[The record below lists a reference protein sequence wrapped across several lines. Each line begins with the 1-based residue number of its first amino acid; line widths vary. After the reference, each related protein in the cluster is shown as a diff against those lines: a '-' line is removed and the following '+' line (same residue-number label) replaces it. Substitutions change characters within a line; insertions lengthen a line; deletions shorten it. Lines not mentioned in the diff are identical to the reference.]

1 MRPTKAPCPNER
13 TDGSPTLL
21 AAQITADGF
30 SPSPLP
36 GVEYMRAV
44 VSTPRHPIVYTPRIV
59 VIAQGHKRVWLG
71 EKEFV
76 YDPEHLLVL
85 SVPMPFECQTTAS
98 KEEPL
103 LGLAIGVDP
112 ILVGELLLEMGD
124 AANAE
129 PSSYVSSTAIDPEV
143 MDAAVRL
150 AETLGSSADC
160 RIIGPQIVRE
170 IVYRVLTG
178 EQGDVL
184 RLLIAQPNRH
194 GQIARVLRRIHADY
208 ADELD
213 VPLVGA
219 RGEHGDLDLPPRLQ
233 GRHRDLTAAVR
244 EEHPPAQGA
253 GASGRRRAERAGRGA
268 PGRLRERLPVQPGV
282 PPDVRLQP
290 GFGSS
295 CRPGMTLP
303 AGGATTGRRD
313 DASRAQRNRKAGDV
327 QRRRLRHRA

>member
-1 MRPTKAPCPNER
+1 MPER
-13 TDGSPTLL
+13 TNRQLAELL
-21 AAQITADGF
+21 APQITAEGF

-44 VSTPRHPIVYTPRIV
+44 VSTPRHPIVYTPRIA

-76 YDPEHLLVL
+76 YDPDHLLVL

-98 KEEPL
+98 EEEPL

-184 RLLIAQPNRH
+184 RLLTAQPNRH

-213 VPLVGA
+213 VPSLAREANMGISTFHHAFRDATATSPLQYVKSIRLHKARALLVADGLNA
-219 RGEHGDLDLPPRLQ
+219 QDAA
-233 GRHRDLTAAVR
+233 GRVGYVSASQFSREYRRMFGCSPASDRAAV
-244 EEHPPAQGA
+244 PA
-253 GASGRRRAERAGRGA
+253 
-268 PGRLRERLPVQPGV
+268 
-282 PPDVRLQP
+282 
-290 GFGSS
+290 
-295 CRPGMTLP
+295 
-303 AGGATTGRRD
+303 
-313 DASRAQRNRKAGDV
+313 
-327 QRRRLRHRA
+327 

>member
-1 MRPTKAPCPNER
+1 MPER
-13 TDGSPTLL
+13 TNRRLAELL
-21 AAQITADGF
+21 APQITADGF
-30 SPSPLP
+30 SPSPLS
-36 GVEYMRAV
+36 GVEYMRAA

-71 EKEFV
+71 EREFV
-76 YDPEHLLVL
+76 YDPDHLLVL

-98 KEEPL
+98 EEEPL

-143 MDAAVRL
+143 MDAAIRL
-150 AETLGSSADC
+150 AETLDSSADC
-160 RIIGPQIVRE
+160 RILGPQIVRE

-184 RLLIAQPNRH
+184 RLLTAQPNRH

-213 VPLVGA
+213 VPSLAREANMGISTFHHAFRDATATSPLQYVKSIRLHKARALLVADGLNAQDAA
-219 RGEHGDLDLPPRLQ
+219 RRVGYASASQFSREYRRMFGCSPASDR
-233 GRHRDLTAAVR
+233 AAV
-244 EEHPPAQGA
+244 PA
-253 GASGRRRAERAGRGA
+253 
-268 PGRLRERLPVQPGV
+268 
-282 PPDVRLQP
+282 
-290 GFGSS
+290 
-295 CRPGMTLP
+295 
-303 AGGATTGRRD
+303 
-313 DASRAQRNRKAGDV
+313 
-327 QRRRLRHRA
+327 

>member
-1 MRPTKAPCPNER
+1 MPER
-13 TDGSPTLL
+13 TNRRLAELL
-21 AAQITADGF
+21 APQITADGF
-30 SPSPLP
+30 SPSPLS
-36 GVEYMRAV
+36 GVEYMRAA

-71 EKEFV
+71 EREFV
-76 YDPEHLLVL
+76 YDPDHLLVL

-98 KEEPL
+98 EEEPL

-143 MDAAVRL
+143 MDAAIRL
-150 AETLGSSADC
+150 AETLDSSAAC
-160 RIIGPQIVRE
+160 RILGPQIVRE

-184 RLLIAQPNRH
+184 RLLTAQPNRH

-213 VPLVGA
+213 VPSLAREANMGISTFHHAFRDATATSPLQYVKSIRLHKARALLVADGLNAQDAA
-219 RGEHGDLDLPPRLQ
+219 RRVGYASASQFSREYRRMFGCSPASDR
-233 GRHRDLTAAVR
+233 AAV
-244 EEHPPAQGA
+244 PA
-253 GASGRRRAERAGRGA
+253 
-268 PGRLRERLPVQPGV
+268 
-282 PPDVRLQP
+282 
-290 GFGSS
+290 
-295 CRPGMTLP
+295 
-303 AGGATTGRRD
+303 
-313 DASRAQRNRKAGDV
+313 
-327 QRRRLRHRA
+327 

>member
-1 MRPTKAPCPNER
+1 
-13 TDGSPTLL
+13 
-21 AAQITADGF
+21 
-30 SPSPLP
+30 
-36 GVEYMRAV
+36 MRAV

-71 EKEFV
+71 EKEYV

-98 KEEPL
+98 QEEPL

-124 AANAE
+124 ALDAE

-150 AETLGSSADC
+150 AETLGSSVDC

-184 RLLIAQPNRH
+184 RLLTAQPNRH

-213 VPLVGA
+213 VPLLAREVNMGISTFHHAFRDATATSPLQYVKSIRLHKARALLVTDGLNAQDAARRVGYA
-219 RGEHGDLDLPPRLQ
+219 SASQFSREYRRMFGCSPASDR
-233 GRHRDLTAAVR
+233 AAV
-244 EEHPPAQGA
+244 PA
-253 GASGRRRAERAGRGA
+253 
-268 PGRLRERLPVQPGV
+268 
-282 PPDVRLQP
+282 
-290 GFGSS
+290 
-295 CRPGMTLP
+295 
-303 AGGATTGRRD
+303 
-313 DASRAQRNRKAGDV
+313 
-327 QRRRLRHRA
+327 